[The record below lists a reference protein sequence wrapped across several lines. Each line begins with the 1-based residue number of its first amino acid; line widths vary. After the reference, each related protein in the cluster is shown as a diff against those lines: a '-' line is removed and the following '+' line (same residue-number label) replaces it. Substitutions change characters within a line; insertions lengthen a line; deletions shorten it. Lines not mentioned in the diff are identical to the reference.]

1 MKMNTQ
7 ILELNPSNS
16 KSLKE
21 SNAPNVIQKG
31 GLVAFPTETVYGLGA
46 DALNTDAINKIFQ
59 AKGRP
64 QDNPLIVHISNFED
78 LHILSS
84 NIPHKAQHLAEK
96 FWPGPLTMIL
106 KRSESVPSG
115 VSAGM
120 NTIAIRMPSNPIAL
134 ALIKY
139 SNTPIA
145 APSAN
150 LSTRPSPTKAK
161 HVVDDLKGKIDM
173 IIDGGDVEIGVESTV
188 IDLISD
194 PPEILRPGKISK
206 QEIENVIGE
215 VNEVLGTKTTTSTLK
230 PKSPGMKYKHYSP
243 FAKVIIVT
251 SPQECEN
258 VLQKNS
264 LKKTKVLKY
273 TDEVSMAKNMFSD
286 FRQCDTEEYEL
297 ILVYSIKGEGLARAV
312 MNRLEKAS
320 SD

>member
-84 NIPHKAQHLAEK
+84 NIPHKAQRLAEK